1 MGADQTKA
9 TPRNKTGNRANK
21 WRYSVL
27 PVEPLLHLFKSVK
40 QALLTKY
47 TEDISMFT
55 YLFKGIARRDLGNM

>member
-1 MGADQTKA
+1 M
-9 TPRNKTGNRANK
+9 
-21 WRYSVL
+21 
-27 PVEPLLHLFKSVK
+27 LHLFKSVK